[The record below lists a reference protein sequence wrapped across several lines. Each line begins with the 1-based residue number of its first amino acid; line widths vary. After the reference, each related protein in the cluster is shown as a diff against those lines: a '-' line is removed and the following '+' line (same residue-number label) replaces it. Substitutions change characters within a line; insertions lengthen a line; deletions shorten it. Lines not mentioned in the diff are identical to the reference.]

1 MKVTK
6 EMLKR
11 IIKEEL
17 QSVLNEDK
25 QKQLEIIQTHNPM
38 RDDYHVGIRTVQDI
52 KSAEEVWE
60 TNVDFHEDFL
70 YPDFSQQD
78 AKKALESGK
87 IKVYSSYS
95 IKQGTF
101 VSPSRRMAM
110 DYAGGKEPFS
120 KVVDIDDVAWINSD
134 EGQYAKYK

>member
-11 IIKEEL
+11 IVKEEL

-25 QKQLEIIQTHNPM
+25 QKQLDIILIHNPM
-38 RDDYHVGIRTVQDI
+38 RDNHHVGIRTIQDI
-52 KSAEEVWE
+52 KSAEEAWE
-60 TNVDFHEDFL
+60 TNVDFGEDFA

-87 IKVYSSYS
+87 IKIYSSYP

-101 VSPSRRMAM
+101 VSPSKRMVL
-110 DYAGGKEPFS
+110 DYSGGKEPFS
-120 KVVDIDDVAWINSD
+120 KIVDIDDVAWINSD
-134 EGQYAKYK
+134 EGQYAKT